1 MGQIILLEPRLP
13 TTSDVL
19 RVILKQSALLVLAIL
34 ILDATTRMFGNSN
47 ALSMLLNMN
56 VWPYIRYILWAGGV
70 TATPMENSQMTAMAT
85 LLSVFLL
92 FPLSHARL
100 YARLGIH
107 EFIEQTRQA
116 PSRAPNYDR
125 WFIAALS
132 IMLLIGLLRGY
143 MPVANWDFQVDIYL
157 LTRLAITE
165 MGAVFIV
172 VCLYLG
178 MSQRRLWLKLNPP
191 APAPAKK
198 PVKLTVVETPKAQPT
213 DRALLVALVAELIQ
227 FCGQHNR
234 APTSDELAQRLLPL
248 LRAAQ
253 LTRSATLVPG
263 ELEQLCGQTLALF
276 NKKKLASLRDV
287 KTACSLFQQPKTGAV
302 DLIVG
307 ELSSALSR

>member
-13 TTSDVL
+13 TTSEVL

-253 LTRSATLVPG
+253 LTRSATLTPD
-263 ELEQLCGQTLALF
+263 EMTALCADILNLFQRGKLSQMKKLKDIVALF
-276 NKKKLASLRDV
+276 NKPRPEAMDITINDIERHR
-287 KTACSLFQQPKTGAV
+287 TH
-302 DLIVG
+302 
-307 ELSSALSR
+307 

>member
-13 TTSDVL
+13 TTSEVL

-34 ILDATTRMFGNSN
+34 ILDATTRMFSNSN

-56 VWPYIRYILWAGGV
+56 VWPYIRYILWAGGI

-234 APTSDELAQRLLPL
+234 VPTSEELAQRLLPL

-253 LTRSATLVPG
+253 LTRSATLTHD
-263 ELEQLCGQTLALF
+263 EMTALCADILNLFQRGKLSQMKKLKDIIALF
-276 NKKKLASLRDV
+276 NKPRPEAMDITISDIEHHR
-287 KTACSLFQQPKTGAV
+287 TH
-302 DLIVG
+302 
-307 ELSSALSR
+307 